1 MEQVNSGKTNQ
12 LWDKIYVKIIL
23 ILLVALYVYFINNNS
38 WKVGIVLSAIPVLLI
53 ALAILFFHP
62 RVTFIILFIYNY
74 FAMGINRYVP
84 GPLGLGVDGLLVLT
98 FLGLFIRS
106 YRIEVG
112 FWRMKNELVL
122 LALAWYLYAIL
133 ELFNPIAESRIA
145 WFYAMR
151 GFALYFFLTVSLSFV
166 IFTKLRDLH
175 LILKLWM
182 IFSVL
187 GVIKGVQQLYFGMDY
202 AEQAWLDN
210 GGALTHIIWS
220 GLRVFSF
227 FTDAGQYGASMA
239 HSAVVFSILAFAQ
252 KSIKWKI
259 ILLIIS
265 ALCFYGMSIS
275 GTRGAMA
282 VPIAGYGMFLLITK
296 NWKIFIISAIFVSMG
311 LGVLKFTSIGQ
322 GNDQIR
328 RMRSAFDTNDASL
341 QTRLNNQKRLK
352 EYLADKPFGAGMGT
366 TGSFGTTYTPH
377 LLASQIPADSWYVAI
392 WIEQGIVGLMLHISI
407 LLYCIARG
415 AWIIL
420 FKLKDRQLSITITA
434 ILCGFVGIVG
444 ASYGNTVLGQMP
456 TSIISYMSLAFIF
469 MSPMFQRQI
478 DEEEKNKNSVI
489 ILESEN

>member
-12 LWDKIYVKIIL
+12 LWDKVYVKILL
-23 ILLVALYVYFINNNS
+23 IALVALYIYVINSNT
-38 WKVGIVLSAIPVLLI
+38 WKMGIILAVAPIALI
-53 ALAILFFHP
+53 AISILFLQP
-62 RVTFIILFIYNY
+62 RVTFITLFVYNY

-84 GPLGLGVDGLLVLT
+84 GPLGLGIDGLLLLT
-98 FLGLFIRS
+98 FIGLFIKS
-106 YRIEVG
+106 YREEVG
-112 FWRMKNELVL
+112 FARMKNDLSL
-122 LALAWYLYAIL
+122 LALIWYCYALL

-151 GFALYFFLTVSLSFV
+151 GFSLYFFLTVPLTFV
-166 IFTKLRDLH
+166 IFTKFKDLN

-182 IFSVL
+182 VFSVL
-187 GVIKGVQQLYFGMDY
+187 GVLKGIQQLYFGMDY

-252 KSIKWKI
+252 KSVKWKI
-259 ILLIIS
+259 ALLFVS

-282 VPIAGYGMFLLITK
+282 VPVAGYGMFLLLTK
-296 NWKIFIISAIFVSMG
+296 NWRIFIISAIFVSMG
-311 LGVLKFTSIGQ
+311 LGFLKFTTIGQ

-392 WIEQGIVGLMLHISI
+392 WIEQGIVGLLLHISI

-415 AWIIL
+415 AWIVL
-420 FKLKDRQLSITITA
+420 FKLKDRQLSLTISA

-469 MSPMFQRQI
+469 MSPMFQQQI
-478 DEEEKNKNSVI
+478 DEETKSKPIVE
-489 ILESEN
+489 L